1 MFTCWKW
8 RYFSFL
14 NTPSIKLKTYFSV
27 NKDFWI
33 RDVDD
38 IFVRFFSFQKYVT
51 LVTLNKTV
59 KFLEKYL
66 LNHGISRNAVEL
78 GLDKDLCQH
87 NNPGCLVRMSHLF
100 YFHLT
105 LIVTAAAVPG
115 HITPPVDMLFD
126 LTLCL
131 CINFSDFIFQNSSQ
145 ENLSD
150 QSWANTPFSVYL
162 GQGRRNACSP

>member
-1 MFTCWKW
+1 MNQRCRWHI
-8 RYFSFL
+8 RYIFL
-14 NTPSIKLKTYFSV
+14 
-27 NKDFWI
+27 
-33 RDVDD
+33 
-38 IFVRFFSFQKYVT
+38 FQKYIT

-66 LNHGISRNAVEL
+66 LNHGISRSAVEL

-87 NNPGCLVRMSHLF
+87 NKPGYLVRMSHWF

-105 LIVTAAAVPG
+105 FIIAAAAAPG

-131 CINFSDFIFQNSSQ
+131 CINLSDFIFQNSSQ
-145 ENLSD
+145 YYLSD
-150 QSWANTPFSVYL
+150 QSWANAPFSVYL
-162 GQGRRNACSP
+162 GQGRRNVCSGHLSFGRNASQVNCLQLCLQRGFSFTVF